1 MSFSFSNTTIETS
14 LHSTTRMGL
23 HFTFIRVSAPIR
35 GLTDHPAPHTA
46 ITKLCFLYP
55 GEMVGWRGQ
64 ECRHCQISL
73 VLDRHQTSSE
83 IIDQVIIFSFP
94 SPVSITAPGG
104 LLPVITHPILD
115 SICSSLHCVGYGVIY
130 CDVRPAAKLQ
140 MDHGALL
147 TTLWVT
153 NFKEDG
159 RWFVDHSC
167 RLL

>member
-55 GEMVGWRGQ
+55 GEMVGWQGQ

-83 IIDQVIIFSFP
+83 IIDQVIIFSFSSAPLQGLCP
-94 SPVSITAPGG
+94 S
-104 LLPVITHPILD
+104 LPPAACYHSPD
-115 SICSSLHCVGYGVIY
+115 SICSSLTRA
-130 CDVRPAAKLQ
+130 RPPAPAEEI
-140 MDHGALL
+140 M
-147 TTLWVT
+147 
-153 NFKEDG
+153 
-159 RWFVDHSC
+159 
-167 RLL
+167 RLN